1 MHLGLR
7 PQLAVSGYVW
17 VYVDV
22 REPIPLPSK
31 LNVRGRKLPISF
43 VSFRMYIVVVLNFFF
58 FKIDLAVSEIIITLF
73 LWMMILSSR
82 FVPIVKEIW

>member
-22 REPIPLPSK
+22 REPIPSK